1 MICGFESPISE
12 SAQHKKGQKRGECLK
27 TDDLKLFGA
36 AELSNNLLGEVGRRE
51 FRLTGGTLSERF
63 EQLAENEDLW
73 ILTGNDDEILADT

>member
-1 MICGFESPISE
+1 
-12 SAQHKKGQKRGECLK
+12 
-27 TDDLKLFGA
+27 LFGA